1 MPPIPV
7 TPSSKTEVDK
17 LYEANVALRGRI
29 DNFLQQARINEE
41 KQRKFQALEMSL
53 LGLTSLTALLREIL
67 FPNYVTF
74 KWDIISLQL
83 LDPEYEIRRI
93 LAEEGHHLVDHPA
106 IKFAAEQDKLVSLHP
121 HSLFTSLGPYKAK
134 QHQGLFADVAPHIPA
149 SVALLPLV
157 RHGKLI
163 GGLNIGSYEGER
175 FVRGVRTDFFEH
187 LASVLAICIENAI
200 NVERLKRIGITD
212 TLTTVNNR
220 RFFDQRIEE
229 EMALALRDRQPLSCL
244 LLDVDHFKKV
254 NDSHGHLIGDQVLME
269 VAALIRG
276 QLRGTDVLARY
287 GGEEFVAL
295 LAHTDNG
302 VALEVAERIRA
313 AIASTPFN
321 LENGSTFTV
330 TISIGVSTLK
340 PDDQVILGAIPGE
353 RLVGQADKALY
364 DAKNSG
370 RNQVCNSGLIASA
383 ENW

>member
-1 MPPIPV
+1 MTSAPV
-7 TPSSKTEVDK
+7 APGSKSEIDK
-17 LYEANVALRGRI
+17 LYEANQALRARI

-41 KQRKFQALEMSL
+41 KQRKFQALEMRL

-74 KWDIISLQL
+74 KWDVISLQL

-93 LAEEGHHLVDHPA
+93 LAEEGRHLVDHPA
-106 IKFAAEQDKLVSLHP
+106 IKFAAERDKLVSLHP

-134 QHQGLFADVAPHIPA
+134 LHQDLFKGVAPHMPA

-163 GGLNIGSYEGER
+163 GSLNIGSYEGDR

-200 NVERLKRIGITD
+200 NVERLKRLGITD
-212 TLTTVNNR
+212 TLTAVNNR
-220 RFFDQRIEE
+220 RFFDQRLEE
-229 EMALALRDRQPLSCL
+229 ETALALRDKHALSCL

-254 NDSHGHLIGDQVLME
+254 NDTHGHLIGDQVLME
-269 VAALIRG
+269 VASLIRG

-295 LAHTDNG
+295 LAHTSNQ

-313 AIASTPFN
+313 TIEATPFQ
-321 LENGSTFTV
+321 LENGKSFKV
-330 TISIGVSTLK
+330 TISIGVATLK
-340 PDDQVILGAIPGE
+340 PEDEIMLRGIPGE

-364 DAKNSG
+364 EAKNGG
-370 RNQVCNSGLIASA
+370 RNQVSNSGLIVSA
-383 ENW
+383 EDW

>member
-1 MPPIPV
+1 MTSIPV
-7 TPSSKTEVDK
+7 TPTRKSETDK
-17 LYEANVALRGRI
+17 LYEANQALRGRI

-41 KQRKFQALEMSL
+41 KQRKFQALEMRLLGFTSLSSL
-53 LGLTSLTALLREIL
+53 LRDIL

-74 KWDIISLQL
+74 KWDVISLQL

-93 LAEEGHHLVDHPA
+93 LAEEGRQLVDHPS
-106 IKFAAEQDKLVSLHP
+106 IKFAAEQDKLISLHP

-134 QHQGLFADVAPHIPA
+134 QHQQLFANVAPHMPA

-163 GGLNIGSYEGER
+163 GSLNIGSYEGER

-200 NVERLKRIGITD
+200 NVERLKRLGITD
-212 TLTTVNNR
+212 TLTAVNNR
-220 RFFDQRIEE
+220 RFFDQRLEE
-229 EMALALRDRQPLSCL
+229 ETASALRDKHPLSCL
-244 LLDVDHFKKV
+244 LLDVDHFKQV
-254 NDSHGHLIGDQVLME
+254 NDTHGHLIGDQVLME
-269 VAALIRG
+269 VASLIRG

-295 LAHTDNG
+295 LASTENS
-302 VALEVAERIRA
+302 VALEVAERIRM
-313 AIASTPFN
+313 AIEATPFN
-321 LENGSTFTV
+321 LKNGSTFGI
-330 TISIGVSTLK
+330 TISIGVTTLK
-340 PDDQVILGAIPGE
+340 PDDQVVSGSIRGE

-364 DAKNSG
+364 EAKNSG
-370 RNQVCNSGLIASA
+370 RNQVCNSGLIQSA